1 MLVSSL
7 GSSSESLVKLSSL
20 FMIVVLDHDT
30 DDIDVKVKVNFG
42 MQ

>member
-7 GSSSESLVKLSSL
+7 GLSSESLVKLSSL

-30 DDIDVKVKVNFG
+30 DDIDVKVKVNFRL
-42 MQ
+42 Q

>member
-7 GSSSESLVKLSSL
+7 GPSSKSLVKLSSL

-30 DDIDVKVKVNFG
+30 YDIDVKVEVNFRL
-42 MQ
+42 Q

>member
-20 FMIVVLDHDT
+20 FVIVVLDHDT
-30 DDIDVKVKVNFG
+30 DDIDVKVKVNFRL
-42 MQ
+42 Q